1 MDSNWGG
8 AVDDVK
14 CAGGVAAFHVGP
26 VQTASLGRCRALK
39 EVRKKTIQIAAESLF
54 LLGTADISCKDLEAG
69 YLGVFE
75 SQ

>member
-1 MDSNWGG
+1 MLQGG
-8 AVDDVK
+8 SGLGHIVSK
-14 CAGGVAAFHVGP
+14 SLSGGW
-26 VQTASLGRCRALK
+26 QESRALK